1 VEDTSRLVPNFP
13 RYKEIMEARS
23 LRFVVEDRQVRI
35 GCRPRSKVNEVKL
48 EPIFDEVP
56 KP

>member
-1 VEDTSRLVPNFP
+1 
-13 RYKEIMEARS
+13 
-23 LRFVVEDRQVRI
+23 VEDRQVRS

-48 EPIFDEVP
+48 EPSYDEVP